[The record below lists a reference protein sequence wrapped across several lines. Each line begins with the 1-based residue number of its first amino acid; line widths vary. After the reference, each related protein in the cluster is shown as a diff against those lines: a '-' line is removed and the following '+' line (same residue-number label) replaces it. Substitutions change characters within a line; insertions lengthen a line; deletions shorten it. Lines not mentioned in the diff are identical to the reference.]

1 MNLFSYRNNLI
12 PKYLF
17 FLLPLGLVTGPFLPD
32 LFLSL
37 IALIFILES
46 FKKNEFEYLKS
57 KFSIIFFSFYFFLVI
72 SSLLSNHIIFS
83 LENSVLY
90 IRYFFLLLGF
100 IIFCN
105 NNPDIIKTFF
115 KFVFFTVLIV
125 VIDGY
130 IEFIFGKNILEEV
143 HLIHQES

>member
-72 SSLLSNHIIFS
+72 SSLLSNHIQFS
-83 LENSVLY
+83 LKLFY
-90 IRYFFLLLGF
+90 
-100 IIFCN
+100 
-105 NNPDIIKTFF
+105 T
-115 KFVFFTVLIV
+115 
-125 VIDGY
+125 
-130 IEFIFGKNILEEV
+130 
-143 HLIHQES
+143 

>member
-46 FKKNEFEYLKS
+46 FKKMNL
-57 KFSIIFFSFYFFLVI
+57 SI
-72 SSLLSNHIIFS
+72 
-83 LENSVLY
+83 
-90 IRYFFLLLGF
+90 
-100 IIFCN
+100 
-105 NNPDIIKTFF
+105 
-115 KFVFFTVLIV
+115 
-125 VIDGY
+125 
-130 IEFIFGKNILEEV
+130 
-143 HLIHQES
+143 